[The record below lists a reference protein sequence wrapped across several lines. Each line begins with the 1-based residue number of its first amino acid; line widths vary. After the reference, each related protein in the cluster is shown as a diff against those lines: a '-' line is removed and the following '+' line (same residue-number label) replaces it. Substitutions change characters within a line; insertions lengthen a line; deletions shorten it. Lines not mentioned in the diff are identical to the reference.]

1 MFARLSLQSGFE
13 TPCAGVDD
21 EDGEVGLAG
30 AGDHVGNE
38 VAVARGVKDGEVCKG
53 GREGVGC
60 YVDCYPATAFFR
72 ALV

>member
-1 MFARLSLQSGFE
+1 MFARLAFKSGFE

-30 AGDHVGNE
+30 AGDHIRDE
-38 VAVARGVKDGEVCKG
+38 VAVARGVKDGEVCKR
-53 GREGVGC
+53 GREVVGC
-60 YVDCYPATAFFR
+60 DVDSYPTTAFFR

>member
-1 MFARLSLQSGFE
+1 MFARLAFKAGFKA
-13 TPCAGVDD
+13 PCAGVDD

-38 VAVARGVKDGEVCKG
+38 VAVAGCVKDGEICKRG
-53 GREGVGC
+53 GEGVGC
-60 YVDCYPATAFFR
+60 DVDCYPATAFFR